1 MTRPWRLLPLLA
13 LVTASAASIPAAAR
27 ADDVA
32 EASAHFRK
40 GSALYQQRQWRA
52 AIAEFEAAYRL
63 KPHGAIHFN
72 VARCREQLQEW
83 PGALRSYTDYLRE
96 VPDARDRAAVR
107 AAIGRIEARLAAAGV
122 QALLAYTDPPGAEVR
137 IEGRARGTTPFH
149 LTLPPGPYTIALALQ
164 GYAPVEQA
172 VEVGA
177 SASRVVEVVLQPGA
191 APAPAPS
198 AAPTVRAS
206 PSAPGAPVAGA
217 AAPPP
222 GRASALPGP
231 APTRPDL
238 SARAPASPV
247 PLTPAPQARPSRH
260 RVYTW
265 VAAGA
270 AAAALAAGAIYGQ
283 AAQRKRDAL
292 VDGAPHDDAAALA
305 RDARSKARTANVL
318 YGIAGA
324 AGAAGVTLFFVEGTF

>member
-1 MTRPWRLLPLLA
+1 MMRPRRLLPLLVLLA
-13 LVTASAASIPAAAR
+13 ASAASLPAAR

-40 GSALYQQRQWRA
+40 GSALYQQRQWRT

-107 AAIGRIEARLAAAGV
+107 ATIGRLEARLAAAGV
-122 QALLAYTDPPGAEVR
+122 QALLVYTDPPGAEVR
-137 IEGRARGTTPFH
+137 IDGRPRGTTPFH
-149 LTLPPGPYTIALALQ
+149 LTLPPGPYALALALE

-177 SASRVVEVVLQPGA
+177 SASRVVEVVLRPAA

-198 AAPTVRAS
+198 AAATR
-206 PSAPGAPVAGA
+206 GT

-222 GRASALPGP
+222 SA
-231 APTRPDL
+231 AARPDL
-238 SARAPASPV
+238 SAPAPAAPL
-247 PLTPAPQARPSRH
+247 PLTPAPQARPARH

-270 AAAALAAGAIYGQ
+270 AAAALTAGVLYGQ
-283 AAQRKRDAL
+283 SAQRKRDAL
-292 VDGAPHDDAAALA
+292 VDGTPHDDAAALA

>member
-1 MTRPWRLLPLLA
+1 MIRPWRLLPLLA
-13 LVTASAASIPAAAR
+13 LLTASAASIPAAAR

-72 VARCREQLQEW
+72 VARCREQLEEW

-107 AAIGRIEARLAAAGV
+107 ATIGRIEARLAAAGV
-122 QALLAYTDPPGAEVR
+122 QALLVYTDPPGAEVR
-137 IEGRARGTTPFH
+137 IDGRPRGTTPFH
-149 LTLPPGPYTIALALQ
+149 LTLPPGPYALALALE

-177 SASRVVEVVLQPGA
+177 SASRVVEVVLRPGA
-191 APAPAPS
+191 APA
-198 AAPTVRAS
+198 
-206 PSAPGAPVAGA
+206 SAPPAAATGPASQGA
-217 AAPPP
+217 AAALPPP
-222 GRASALPGP
+222 EP
-231 APTRPDL
+231 ARPDL
-238 SARAPASPV
+238 SAPAPAAPV

-270 AAAALAAGAIYGQ
+270 AVAALAAGVLYGQ
-283 AAQRKRDAL
+283 AAERKRDAL
-292 VDGAPHDDAAALA
+292 VDGTPHDDAASLA

>member
-1 MTRPWRLLPLLA
+1 MNRPWRLLPLLA
-13 LVTASAASIPAAAR
+13 LLTASAASLPAAAR

-32 EASAHFRK
+32 AASAHFRK

-72 VARCREQLQEW
+72 VARCREQLEEW

-122 QALLAYTDPPGAEVR
+122 QALLVYTDPPGAEVR
-137 IEGRARGTTPFH
+137 IDGRPRGTTPFH
-149 LTLPPGPYTIALALQ
+149 LTLPPGPYALALALE

-177 SASRVVEVVLQPGA
+177 SVSRVVEVVLRPSA

-198 AAPTVRAS
+198 AAATRPAS
-206 PSAPGAPVAGA
+206 PGAATAPPAASRGGA
-217 AAPPP
+217 AALPPP
-222 GRASALPGP
+222 AP
-231 APTRPDL
+231 ARPDL
-238 SARAPASPV
+238 SARAPAASV
-247 PLTPAPQARPSRH
+247 PLAPAPQARPSRH

-270 AAAALAAGAIYGQ
+270 AAAALTAGVLYGQ
-283 AAQRKRDAL
+283 SAQRKRDAL
-292 VDGAPHDDAAALA
+292 VDGTPHDDAASLA